1 MSPKP
6 ADRHRSAE
14 HARLATSSDRSPGPW
29 KAWGAYLSERAWGTA
44 REDYSPDGEAWEY
57 FPHDHARSRA
67 YRWSEDGLAGWCDSS
82 QRLCLAL
89 TLWNGVDPILK
100 ERVFGLSGPE
110 GNHGEDAKE
119 LWWYLD
125 ATPTHSWMRWRYLY
139 PQRAF
144 PYEELREVNAARTR
158 DDPECELWD
167 TDAFDESRYWCVTVD
182 YAKASP
188 DDVCVRIS
196 VRNEGP
202 EPATLHVLPTLWFR
216 NTWSWEP
223 GHDTPDIEAAGSALT
238 ARDASVGTMV
248 LHVAPGPGGSGPPE
262 LLVCDNETDAP
273 LVFGSATPGT
283 PYPKN
288 GIGDH
293 VVKGADS
300 VSPNGHGTKA
310 AAHYV
315 VTAQPG
321 EEIELRARLAPH
333 AAGLGDEFTT
343 VMTEREREADE
354 FHESLRPP
362 GIGDGEAAVLRQ
374 AVAGMIWTQQFF
386 HVDVARWLDGDPL
399 QPPPPQ
405 SRHHGR
411 DSGWRHLNAHDVMS
425 MPDAWEYPWFA
436 AWDLAFHSV
445 ALAHVDPAF
454 AKHQLV
460 LLCREWFMH
469 PNGQLPAYE
478 NAYGDVNPPVHAWAA
493 LRVFEIDGARD
504 HDFLARVFQKLLL
517 NFTWWVN
524 RVDRAGDNVF
534 EGGFLGLDNVGPF
547 DRSSALPIDGYI
559 EQSDGTAWMAM
570 YCLNMLEMALTL
582 ADHDRAYEDIATK
595 FFEHFAYISTALNNR
610 GLWDEVDG
618 FYYDVL
624 RRDDGTSMPLRVR
637 SVVGLVPLFATMVI
651 EPDLVAGLD
660 RFGDRVAWFVANRPD
675 LCESVSHVSP
685 DRLRHDTPLVLSAVP
700 PDRLRRLLSRLFDAD
715 EFLSPNGVRSLS
727 RAHLGSPFEITLGHT
742 TARVDYEPA
751 ESRTN
756 LFGGNSNWRGPVW
769 MPMNLLVIES
779 LRRLHVGYPSLTTP
793 DAAGHVGA
801 DLGAAADDLTRRI
814 LALFLDDADGR
825 RPSFGDIG
833 LLQKDRRWH
842 DHLLF
847 WEYFHGDTGAGL
859 GASHQTGWTGL
870 VIDLLCRPT
879 SQVTGRPTTPTH
891 PPTGA

>member
-1 MSPKP
+1 MRPP
-6 ADRHRSAE
+6 RGAE
-14 HARLATSSDRSPGPW
+14 HERLATSSESSAGPW

-44 REDYSPDGEAWEY
+44 REDYSADGKAWEY
-57 FPHDHARSRA
+57 VPHDHARSRA
-67 YRWSEDGLAGWCDSS
+67 FRWSEDGLAGWCDSS

-89 TLWNGVDPILK
+89 ALWNGVDPILK
-100 ERVFGLSGPE
+100 ERIFGLSGPE

-119 LWWYLD
+119 MWWYLD
-125 ATPTHSWMRWRYLY
+125 GTPTHSWMRWRYLY
-139 PQRAF
+139 PQRPF
-144 PYEELREVNAARTR
+144 PYDELRETNAARTR
-158 DDPECELWD
+158 DDPEYELWD
-167 TDAFDESRYWCVTVD
+167 TGAFDDSRYWSVTVD
-182 YAKASP
+182 YAKAAP
-188 DDVCVRIS
+188 DDVCMRIT

-202 EPATLHVLPTLWFR
+202 DTASLHVLPTLWFR
-216 NTWSWEP
+216 NTWDWEP
-223 GHDTPDIEAAGSALT
+223 GHDRPDIEARDATLT
-238 ARDASVGTMV
+238 ARHADLGTMV
-248 LHVAPGPGGSGPPE
+248 LHVAPPADGAAGPE
-262 LLVCDNETDAP
+262 LLVCDNETDGH
-273 LVFGSATPGT
+273 LVFGPDADSPAH
-283 PYPKN
+283 PKS

-293 VVKGADS
+293 VTLGADT
-300 VSPNGHGTKA
+300 VAPDGHGTKA
-310 AAHYV
+310 AAHYALSV
-315 VTAQPG
+315 ASG
-321 EEIELRARLAPH
+321 EEVELRVRLAPD
-333 AAGLGDEFTT
+333 ARDLGDEFST
-343 VMTEREREADE
+343 VMADRQREADE
-354 FHESLRPP
+354 FHDEIRPP
-362 GIGDGEAAVLRQ
+362 DLPDAEALVLRQ
-374 AVAGMIWTQQFF
+374 AIAGLIWTQQFF
-386 HVDVARWLDGDPL
+386 HVDVSRWLDGDPL
-399 QPPPPQ
+399 QPPPPDE
-405 SRHHGR
+405 RHHGR
-411 DSGWRHLNAHDVMS
+411 DSEWRHLNAHDVMS

-436 AWDLAFHSV
+436 AWDLAFHAV

-454 AKHQLV
+454 AKHQLI

-478 NAYGDVNPPVHAWAA
+478 NNYGDVNPPVHAWAA
-493 LRVFEIDGARD
+493 LRVFEIDGSRD

-524 RVDRAGDNVF
+524 RVDRGGDNVF

-547 DRSSALPIDGYI
+547 DRSSALPVDGFI

-610 GLWDEVDG
+610 GLWDDVDG

-624 RRDDGTSMPLRVR
+624 RSSDGTTTPLRVR

-651 EPDLVAGLD
+651 EPDLIAGLD
-660 RFGDRVAWFVANRPD
+660 RFGDRVAWFVANRPE
-675 LCESVSHVSP
+675 LCASVSHVSRE
-685 DRLRHDTPLVLSAVP
+685 RLRRDAPLVLSAVP
-700 PDRLRRLLSRLFDAD
+700 LERLRRLLDRLLDPT
-715 EFLSPNGVRSLS
+715 EFLSPHGVRSLS
-727 RAHLGSPFEITLGHT
+727 RFHLDHPFEITLGDT

-769 MPMNLLVIES
+769 MPMNLLTIES
-779 LRRLHVGYPSLTTP
+779 LRRLDTGYPALGVA
-793 DAAGHVGA
+793 DAAEDIRRRLLSIFV
-801 DLGAAADDLTRRI
+801 DDER
-814 LALFLDDADGR
+814 GR
-825 RPSFGDIG
+825 RPASGDIA
-833 LLQKDRRWH
+833 LLQEDPRWH